1 MLEGLGLPVLLAI
14 FAGSAAAV
22 WFAGSKLA
30 GLVDAVAGRT
40 GIGQAFAGMLLLG
53 GITSLP
59 ELAAVGT
66 SAALGNAGIAVN
78 NLLGTASINLVLLA
92 VADFA
97 YGRDALTR
105 AAARPGLLMQ
115 GVLSMLLA
123 VLVALAVVAVD
134 VPLGPIGA
142 GSLAIGIGAIAAV
155 KIASAYEG
163 RSARTLTDPASD
175 GDEDAG
181 EDDPR
186 GTGRLVALTA
196 GAALVILGA
205 GFLLSISADAI
216 ATERGLASGMVGFL
230 LVGFATSLPELS
242 SVLAAVRR
250 RRYQLAIGDIF
261 GTNLFN
267 LLLIP
272 VADLIY
278 AGGPVLAETGRFE
291 VIGATLA
298 ALLTGIYVVGLLE
311 RRDRTILRIGYD
323 SLLALIVFA
332 TGVALL
338 ARL

>member
-1 MLEGLGLPVLLAI
+1 MLDGLGLPLLLAI

-22 WFAGSKLA
+22 WFAGTKLA
-30 GLVDAVAGRT
+30 GLVDALAGRT

-66 SAALGNAGIAVN
+66 SAALGNAGIAIN

-123 VLVALAVVAVD
+123 VLVALAVVAGD
-134 VPLGPIGA
+134 PPLGPLGA
-142 GSLAIGIGAIAAV
+142 GSLVIGLAAIAAV
-155 KIASAYEG
+155 KIASGYEG
-163 RSARTLTDPASD
+163 RSAWTLTDPAGGGEA
-175 GDEDAG
+175 GD

-186 GTGRLVALTA
+186 GTGRLVAFTA
-196 GAALVILGA
+196 GAALLILAA
-205 GFLLSISADAI
+205 GFLLSTSADAI
-216 ATERGLASGMVGFL
+216 AAETGLASGMVGFL

-311 RRDRTILRIGYD
+311 RRDRTILRMGYD
-323 SLLALIVFA
+323 SLTALIVFA
-332 TGVALL
+332 IGIALL
-338 ARL
+338 ARV